1 MHRVIIFHS
10 IINFL
15 TIMTTSTQTTQKIT
29 LTITINNFD
38 VPTIIIIIISKN
50 SYANFMTKLDIHQK
64 SINLDPRLLLHPT
77 GPSLKQ
83 TSWLLWLLIQVIRLL
98 TIVFFIISLL
108 IYKIFLSTLTME
120 AMKTSSLIIWNDNF
134 TFLVM
139 F

>member
-1 MHRVIIFHS
+1 MHKVIIFHS
-10 IINFL
+10 VINSL
-15 TIMTTSTQTTQKIT
+15 TIMTTSTQTTQEIT
-29 LTITINNFD
+29 LTMTINSFG
-38 VPTIIIIIISKN
+38 VPTIIISKN